1 MKRSI
6 LFLLM
11 MVAVCCVQAQSIR
24 EGDTFWSGKVLYKA
38 TVTPLDEV
46 MLKGLDA
53 RGAKYAISLLKV
65 SKSGEYELKAIDE
78 SRPAPYGCYYG
89 ARVRL
94 MKRQGFTFLAF
105 YVGEE
110 EIGQILM
117 NTPED
122 LPTLARQQQYAEQ
135 ANVLEHNGE
144 TLMNQKLLST
154 VKPEV
159 LDLLGNY
166 MEKRNKTFIQRTNRQ
181 MVAFA
186 DSKQMFMKDL
196 EPWFVAP
203 PQPIEQITKDKTT
216 SARPDVKKK
225 AVHIVDM
232 DDIEE
237 DTTKVD
243 LSGKAFDFDVDELFK
258 DEKRVKISVDDL
270 EEDDDE
276 TAPKPKAKTPIPAK
290 VDTPE
295 PAKVDAPEPVKAET
309 PVKVEAPEKVETP
322 VKVEAPAEVDTPI
335 EVPAEAPASPAEA
348 PASKNPLKK
357 LKKL

>member
-11 MVAVCCVQAQSIR
+11 MMAVCCMQAQSIR

-65 SKSGEYELKAIDE
+65 SKSGEYELKAIDD

-94 MKRQGFTFLAF
+94 MKRQGNTFLAF

-110 EIGQILM
+110 EIGQVLM

-122 LPTLARQQQYAEQ
+122 LPTLARQQHYAEQ

-154 VKPEV
+154 VKPEI
-159 LDLLGNY
+159 LDLLANY

-186 DSKQMFMKDL
+186 DSKQMFQKDL

-203 PQPIEQITKDKTT
+203 PQPIEQIAKDKTT

-225 AVHIVDM
+225 GVHIVDM

-237 DTTKVD
+237 DTTKID
-243 LSGKAFDFDVDELFK
+243 LSGKGFDFDVDELFK
-258 DEKRVKISVDDL
+258 DEKRVKVSVDDL
-270 EEDDDE
+270 EDDE
-276 TAPKPKAKTPIPAK
+276 AAPKPKAKAPVPAK

-295 PAKVDAPEPVKAET
+295 PAEVDAPEPVKAET

-322 VKVEAPAEVDTPI
+322 VKVEAPEKVETPV
-335 EVPAEAPASPAEA
+335 EVPAEAPAAPAEA
-348 PASKNPLKK
+348 PAAKNPLKK